1 MNLKEYLIENFATE
15 SKDAICEATG
25 LTWSQVVSRA
35 HTLRTRGVP
44 VPKRMVTRYGLS
56 CSYELERIAYE
67 CSRERLCTIHRIK
80 LVDAIMLLRKFID
93 DNFETETPN
102 E

>member
-1 MNLKEYLIENFATE
+1 MNLKKYLIKNYATE
-15 SKDAICEATG
+15 SKDAICKATG
-25 LTWSQVVSRA
+25 LTWEQVTRKVEV
-35 HTLRTRGVP
+35 LRDHGEP
-44 VPKRMVTRYGLS
+44 IPKRIATRHGLS
-56 CSYELERIAYE
+56 SNYELDHIAYK

-80 LVDAIMLLRKFID
+80 LVDAIMMLRTFID